1 VAQFI
6 DLLFKVYAD
15 FGFHDVAIKLSTRPE
30 KRVGSDEIWD
40 KAEKSLELAL
50 NHKNLAWQLQPGE
63 GAFYGPKIEFSLK
76 DSIGRVWQCGTIQ
89 VDFSMPARLGAE
101 YVAADNSKQIPVMLH
116 RAILGS
122 LERFIGILIENHAG
136 ALPTWLSP
144 TQVVVLNIT
153 DKFAEYA
160 ESVVKKL
167 RDLGIRAD
175 IDLRN
180 EKVNFKIR
188 EHTLQKVPY
197 LLIVGQKE
205 QESQQ
210 VAVRSRKGEDFG
222 AMDLDAFL
230 AKLNAEVD
238 SYQ

>member
-1 VAQFI
+1 
-6 DLLFKVYAD
+6 
-15 FGFHDVAIKLSTRPE
+15 
-30 KRVGSDEIWD
+30 
-40 KAEKSLELAL
+40 
-50 NHKNLAWQLQPGE
+50 
-63 GAFYGPKIEFSLK
+63 
-76 DSIGRVWQCGTIQ
+76 
-89 VDFSMPARLGAE
+89 
-101 YVAADNSKQIPVMLH
+101 MLH
-116 RAILGS
+116 RAVLGS
-122 LERFIGILIENHAG
+122 MERFIGILIENHAG

-205 QESQQ
+205 QETQQ
-210 VAVRSRKGEDFG
+210 VAVRSRQGEDFG
-222 AMDLDAFL
+222 AMSLDAFL
-230 AKLNAEVD
+230 AKFQAEVN